1 MITVIMDYATC
12 SPADVIRHVL
22 LSLLNVTAE
31 IVPIDSEIFEV
42 VLTPFDGGDEIDDC
56 VAMSLELLD
65 IFGGICDDEI

>member
-12 SPADVIRHVL
+12 SPADIMRYVL

-42 VLTPFDGGDEIDDC
+42 VLSSFDGSDDTEDC
-56 VAMSLELLD
+56 VAMSLELMEV
-65 IFGGICDDEI
+65 FGGMHEE